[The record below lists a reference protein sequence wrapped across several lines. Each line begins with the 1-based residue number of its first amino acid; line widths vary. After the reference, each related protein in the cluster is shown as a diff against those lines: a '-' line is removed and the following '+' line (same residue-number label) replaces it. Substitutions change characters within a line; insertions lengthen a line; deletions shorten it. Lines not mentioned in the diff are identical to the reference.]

1 MRHERVLAAT
11 IGIAILGFVALAFS
25 VASSAAFAA
34 ADRALV
40 DAAHSAL
47 SAPALRFFEAVT
59 WLGNGAVLAVLCAF
73 AGVVLVARGERVLA
87 FGLVAAAGGN
97 GLLGAVLKR
106 SFARVRPPMA
116 DGALQQA
123 HGWSFPSGHAS
134 GALVTF
140 GFLAYVALC
149 VLPRRL
155 HAPCMLVAA
164 GLVLLVGASR
174 VFVNAHYAS
183 DVLAGFASG
192 SAWLLACILVVGRV
206 RGRAPEP
213 GSPGGVGSSL
223 CSTSRM

>member
-1 MRHERVLAAT
+1 MPKQYSIRWV
-11 IGIAILGFVALAFS
+11 I
-25 VASSAAFAA
+25 
-34 ADRALV
+34 D
-40 DAAHSAL
+40 DAQARGVFQRGTK
-47 SAPALRFFEAVT
+47 ALRDLEAQA
-59 WLGNGAVLAVLCAF
+59 LK
-73 AGVVLVARGERVLA
+73 
-87 FGLVAAAGGN
+87 AA
-97 GLLGAVLKR
+97 
-106 SFARVRPPMA
+106 
-116 DGALQQA
+116 GALQQA

-140 GFLAYVALC
+140 GFLAYVALR

-206 RGRAPEP
+206 RGRASEP
-213 GSPGGVGSSL
+213 GSLGGVGASL
-223 CSTSRM
+223 SSTSRM